1 MPYLFPKNLR
11 GLSTFSG
18 STLPNRPPKKRG
30 WEKTLRPTCV
40 SHRKAAGPPRH
51 PKTTY
56 LQPQG
61 FPGRPHTV
69 PRVPHYQ
76 GQKTSRTLG
85 GAERK
90 PPASVLS
97 GAPPKNRRPGLPF
110 RLVPRRRAVALPAG
124 PPGCGLLG
132 ALGSPHNHPGCRRK
146 NVTHPKQDCEREER
160 KRKVPKRRRRGGHST
175 CFYPGETPFD
185 GPAR

>member
-1 MPYLFPKNLR
+1 MGQLSQTARPKREGGKIN
-11 GLSTFSG
+11 
-18 STLPNRPPKKRG
+18 NAQV
-30 WEKTLRPTCV
+30 TCV
-40 SHRKAAGPPRH
+40 GHRKAAGPPRH
-51 PKTTY
+51 PKTAS

-76 GQKTSRTLG
+76 GQKASRTLG

-97 GAPPKNRRPGLPF
+97 GALPKNRRPGLPF
-110 RLVPRRRAVALPAG
+110 WLVPRQRATALPAG

-132 ALGSPHNHPGCRRK
+132 ALGPPHNHLGCRK
-146 NVTHPKQDCEREER
+146 GNVTHPKQDCEREEGEK
-160 KRKVPKRRRRGGHST
+160 KRKVPKRRRRGGPLHL
-175 CFYPGETPFD
+175 FYPGRTPFD
-185 GPAR
+185 DPAR